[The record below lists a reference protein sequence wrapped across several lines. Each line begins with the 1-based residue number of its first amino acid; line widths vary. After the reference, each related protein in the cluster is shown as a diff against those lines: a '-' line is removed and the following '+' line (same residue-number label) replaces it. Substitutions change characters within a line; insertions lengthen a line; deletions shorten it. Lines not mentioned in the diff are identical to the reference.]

1 MKRRTHLYIANLFTG
16 ILFLTLIS
24 CDQTNNNDID
34 MSNNPFSE
42 ASTLPFEAPDFDAI
56 ESDHFIPAFREG
68 MRIQLDEMEAIA
80 SNTDAPTFE
89 NTIVEMEKSGALLRR
104 AQSVFYN
111 LTSAHTSEAIQTIQ
125 SRMAPEFAAHSD
137 DILLNQELFTRVETL
152 YESRDELRLDA
163 PSQKLLEDTYRNFI
177 RAGAQ
182 LTDSEQQRMREINE
196 RVSELTTRFQEQLL
210 ELTRERAVVV
220 EDVELLDGLSPERIT
235 AAREAAQERGH
246 EDSYLLSITNT
257 TRVPV
262 LTSLN
267 NRELRQRVWEASAY
281 RGLGQDGGIDTRPIV
296 LELAELRAERAE
308 LLGYENF
315 AAFALEPQTAQT
327 PEAVLDML
335 TDLIPSVIRN
345 TEQEAELIEEMMRRD
360 GIEDELKSWD
370 WEYYAEKVR
379 KEQYDIDEEEV
390 RPYFELNRVL
400 EDGVF
405 YTMNRLFGITFDERQ
420 DLPVYHPDVRVFTVS
435 DEDGSEL
442 GLFYI
447 DVFSRDSKRGGAWM
461 SSFVSQS
468 ELLDQKPVITNV
480 LNNQP
485 PAEGEPAL
493 ISFDN
498 ATTLFHEMGH
508 AVHGLFSDVTYPSQA
523 GTSVPRDFVEFP
535 STFQEDWAIHP
546 EVLANYAIHYQTGEP
561 IPQELLNKL
570 IEARHFNQGFDTQ
583 EYLGATMVDLEW
595 HLLTSDEIPLD
606 VEAFEKAALAKY
618 NLDWE
623 AVPPRYKSTYFSHI
637 FSGGYSANY
646 YAYMWS
652 EILAADAFAF
662 MRDNGGLTREN
673 GDRYREGIL
682 SRGGSLDAMELYRAY
697 RDGEPDVRHLL
708 IRRGLS
714 AEE

>member
-1 MKRRTHLYIANLFTG
+1 MNRRNHFLSTILMTAILLFTMAA
-16 ILFLTLIS
+16 
-24 CDQTNNNDID
+24 CDQTNNNKTD

-56 ESDHFIPAFREG
+56 ENEHFIPAFREG
-68 MRIQLDEMEAIA
+68 MSIQLEEMQQIA
-80 SNTDAPTFE
+80 SNPEAPTFE
-89 NTIVEMEKSGALLRR
+89 NTIVEMERSGALLGRT
-104 AQSVFYN
+104 QSVFFN
-111 LTSAHTSEAIQTIQ
+111 LTSAHTNPEIQRIQ
-125 SRMAPEFAAHSD
+125 SEMAPEFAAHSD
-137 DILLNQELFTRVETL
+137 NILLNQELFQRVETL
-152 YESRDELRLDA
+152 YDSRDDLNLDDA
-163 PSQKLLEDTYRNFI
+163 ASKLLEDTYRGFI

-182 LTDSEQQRMREINE
+182 LSDDEQSRMREINE

-210 ELTRERAVVV
+210 EMTRERAVVV
-220 EDVELLDGLSPERIT
+220 EDEELLDGLNPDRI
-235 AAREAAQERGH
+235 AAAKEAAEERGH
-246 EDSYLLSITNT
+246 SDSYLLSITNT

-281 RGLGQDGGIDTRPIV
+281 RGLGEDGGVDTRDIA
-296 LELAELRAERAE
+296 LELAALRAERAE
-308 LLGYENF
+308 LLGYENH
-315 AAFALEPQTAQT
+315 AAYAHEPQTAQT
-327 PEAVLDML
+327 PEAVLEML
-335 TDLIPSVIRN
+335 NDLIPAVIRN

-360 GIEDELKSWD
+360 GIEGDVQPWD

-379 KEQYDIDEEEV
+379 KEQYDIDEAEV

-405 YTMNRLFGITFDERQ
+405 YTMNRLFGITFDERY
-420 DLPVYHPDVRVFTVS
+420 DLPVYHPEVRVFTVS
-435 DEDGSEL
+435 DEDGSEI

-447 DVFSRDSKRGGAWM
+447 DFFSRDSKRGGAWM

-468 ELLDQKPVITNV
+468 DLLGKRPVIVNV
-480 LNNQP
+480 LNNEA

-498 ATTLFHEMGH
+498 VTTMFHEMGH
-508 AVHGLFSDVTYPSQA
+508 AVHGLFSDVHYPSQA

-583 EYLGATMVDLEW
+583 EYLGATMIDLEW
-595 HLLTSDEIPLD
+595 HLLSSDEIPED
-606 VEAFEKAALAKY
+606 VEAFEKASLAKY

-646 YAYMWS
+646 YAYIWS

-682 SRGGSLDAMELYRAY
+682 SQGGSRDAMELYRAY
-697 RDGEPDVRHLL
+697 RGGEPDVRHLL

-714 AEE
+714 AGE